1 MKPYFDSIEFKYI
14 AVAKYQNGIM
24 LYNILNKN
32 SGFLLS
38 LADLFALPYSVYLLD
53 TTGATLKINEVGA
66 NICGF
71 SSPDQA
77 TGKTIF
83 DVSIGN
89 NAKDLLDNCASVLEQ
104 ESVKIF
110 DEYNMRFDGRSL
122 QFLSIKFPCYD
133 AEYRLQGTFGISIV
147 LGEHSLADAITQL
160 SDLGLLSKNTPQNQA
175 IKLNLE
181 NIFLTPRE
189 KECLEYTIKG
199 FTAKQ
204 IAKNLHISPR
214 TVEEYLN
221 QLKIKLDVSTKQQM
235 IQKLLNS

>member
-1 MKPYFDSIEFKYI
+1 MKPYFDSIEFKHI

-24 LYNILNKN
+24 LYNIINKRTD
-32 SGFLLS
+32 FLLS

-53 TTGATLKINEVGA
+53 TMGATLKINEVGA
-66 NICGF
+66 SICGF

-77 TGKTIF
+77 IGKTIF
-83 DVSIGN
+83 DVSIGHS
-89 NAKDLLDNCASVLEQ
+89 AKNLLDNCASVLQQ

-110 DEYNMRFDGRSL
+110 DEYNMRFDGKSL

-133 AEYRLQGTFGISIV
+133 AEYQLQGTFGISIV

-160 SDLGLLSKNTPQNQA
+160 SALGLLSQNTSQNQT
-175 IKLNLE
+175 IKLNLG
-181 NIFLTPRE
+181 NVLLTSRE
-189 KECLEYTIKG
+189 TECLEYTVKG

-204 IAKNLHISPR
+204 IAKKLHISYR
-214 TVEEYLN
+214 TVEDYIN
-221 QLKIKLDVSTKQQM
+221 QVKIKLDVSTKQEM